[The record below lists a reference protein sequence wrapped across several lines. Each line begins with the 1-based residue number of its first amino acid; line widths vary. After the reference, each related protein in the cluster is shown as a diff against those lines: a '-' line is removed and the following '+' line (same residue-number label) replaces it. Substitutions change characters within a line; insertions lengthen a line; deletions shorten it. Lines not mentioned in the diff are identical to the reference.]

1 MPLNKYKNIV
11 TKVNKHLI
19 LIFKATATYTE
30 TYEASE
36 KYENSTKC

>member
-1 MPLNKYKNIV
+1 MLLNKYKNII

-19 LIFKATATYTE
+19 FIFKATATYIE
-30 TYEASE
+30 TDDASE